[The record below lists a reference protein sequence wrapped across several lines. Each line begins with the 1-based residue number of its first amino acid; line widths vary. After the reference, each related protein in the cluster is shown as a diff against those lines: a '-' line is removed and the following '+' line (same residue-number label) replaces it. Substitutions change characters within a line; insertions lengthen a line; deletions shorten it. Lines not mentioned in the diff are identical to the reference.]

1 MKKTIALIL
10 AVAIFCGICGVRIG
24 YNMARKDAQLV
35 EVNAYGYII
44 KHGDFYDTYKGTIE

>member
-35 EVNAYGYII
+35 EVNTYGYTI

>member
-35 EVNAYGYII
+35 EVNAYGYTIQ
-44 KHGDFYDTYKGTIE
+44 HGDFYDTYTDTIE

>member
-10 AVAIFCGICGVRIG
+10 AVAIICGVCGVRIG

-35 EVNAYGYII
+35 EVNAYGYTIQ
-44 KHGDFYDTYKGTIE
+44 HGDFYDTYKETIE